1 MLNTQCATIELWMHS
16 GDCWAR
22 TEMVRVSP
30 GVEERN
36 SSSFQRN
43 VIIDNLPIVLTF
55 RHSIEEFSGQSRFH
69 VFLLLLLLLV
79 FFFQN
84 TWKISIWKKKGKWVT
99 KISFNY
105 SMWLSFSFTVFL
117 WKRNSYLKTL
127 SIGPAP
133 GIEHAT
139 SRSAIKRST
148 DWATKHSIIFYRQT
162 LMEEGLE
169 IWLHW
174 THARQKEVSQWP
186 PDQAVPFPR
195 FLGILLM
202 KE

>member
-1 MLNTQCATIELWMHS
+1 MHS

-55 RHSIEEFSGQSRFH
+55 RHSIEKSSGQSRFH

-79 FFFQN
+79 FFFLEYL
-84 TWKISIWKKKGKWVT
+84 KDLDLEKKGKGVT

-105 SMWLSFSFTVFL
+105 SL
-117 WKRNSYLKTL
+117 
-127 SIGPAP
+127 
-133 GIEHAT
+133 
-139 SRSAIKRST
+139 
-148 DWATKHSIIFYRQT
+148 
-162 LMEEGLE
+162 
-169 IWLHW
+169 
-174 THARQKEVSQWP
+174 
-186 PDQAVPFPR
+186 
-195 FLGILLM
+195 
-202 KE
+202 

>member
-1 MLNTQCATIELWMHS
+1 MHS

-22 TEMVRVSP
+22 TEIVRVSP
-30 GVEERN
+30 GVGER
-36 SSSFQRN
+36 RN
-43 VIIDNLPIVLTF
+43 VIIDNLPIVLTS
-55 RHSIEEFSGQSRFH
+55 RHSIEESSGQSRFH
-69 VFLLLLLLLV
+69 VFSLLLLLL
-79 FFFQN
+79 FFFLQN
-84 TWKISIWKKKGKWVT
+84 TWKISIWKKKGKEVT

-105 SMWLSFSFTVFL
+105 SLWLSFSFRVFL

-127 SIGPAP
+127 SIGAAP

-139 SRSAIKRST
+139 SRSAVKRST
-148 DWATKHSIIFYRQT
+148 DWATKHSIVFYRQT

-174 THARQKEVSQWP
+174 THTGQKEVSQWP

-195 FLGILLM
+195 FLEILLM
-202 KE
+202 KEWWECQLLD